1 MSEKTL
7 LQRIAAGEAAA
18 VDALLERYRPMVWSL
33 VRRHTSPDLAE
44 DVVQEV
50 FLAVWRNAASYDPTI
65 ASEATYILTIAKR
78 RVVDLQRRRQR
89 RPDFDLLPEEV
100 EGAPPEVDTV
110 ELADEAE
117 MVRRA
122 LSTLPPE
129 QKRAISLSFEHGLTH
144 TQIAQVTQLPLGT
157 VKSHVRR
164 GLERVRGL
172 IEKQR
177 DTEPGAAM
185 PEGLAGEPQTS

>member
-7 LQRIAAGEAAA
+7 LQRIAAGEAKA

-33 VRRHTSPDLAE
+33 VRRHTTPDLAE

-100 EGAPPEVDTV
+100 EGTPPEVDTV

-122 LSTLPPE
+122 LATLPPE

-177 DTEPGAAM
+177 DTETESGAQEV
-185 PEGLAGEPQTS
+185 PEST